1 MRRQALFLLCAAGV
15 FAQIPGMDMAVMQK
29 WSRAKVI
36 RFQVEGVHK
45 ARTGVV
51 FGDYVGKAD
60 VTDRMTVEYGF
71 DNKKG
76 KIVGEPKI
84 ADFPSGATNI
94 KADGTNCPP
103 PQLKG
108 AYEHFKMVKFAVSG
122 TQLQITGNR
131 IFPAASV
138 SQYPASCAM
147 KAVPGGT
154 VEKFLFVAIMDA
166 RLLGMPMPAGNKNQ
180 GWAADRKSF
189 TLAGAENWSWTYRP
203 TVVE

>member
-1 MRRQALFLLCAAGV
+1 MTMKSQVLFLLCAAGV

-51 FGDYVGKAD
+51 FGDYEGKAD
-60 VTDRMTVEYGF
+60 VTDRMTVEYVF
-71 DNKKG
+71 NNKTG

-84 ADFPSGATNI
+84 VDFPSETVNI

-108 AYEHFKMVKFAVSG
+108 AYEHFKMVKSAVMG
-122 TQLQITGNR
+122 TQIQT
-131 IFPAASV
+131 
-138 SQYPASCAM
+138 
-147 KAVPGGT
+147 
-154 VEKFLFVAIMDA
+154 
-166 RLLGMPMPAGNKNQ
+166 GNKNMAV
-180 GWAADRKSF
+180 AADRQSF
-189 TLAGAENWSWTYRP
+189 MAAGAENWSWTYRP